1 MAMRCIGG
9 WDTVK
14 SRNQLYTLNDEVWSD
29 GIGFGRWREEIKKW
43 SVKKYT
49 EIGTQLGWESAN
61 MNFAH
66 YPRGL
71 WARENKRKTESRWWI
86 MTPKETWL
94 HEDGKHGI
102 LEILCVKLEC
112 LKTPANQHM
121 RLKGRFILNIILYL
135 LLNSLRNLAV
145 SPQMPQLSVQIDDGL

>member
-1 MAMRCIGG
+1 
-9 WDTVK
+9 
-14 SRNQLYTLNDEVWSD
+14 
-29 GIGFGRWREEIKKW
+29 
-43 SVKKYT
+43 
-49 EIGTQLGWESAN
+49 
-61 MNFAH
+61 
-66 YPRGL
+66 
-71 WARENKRKTESRWWI
+71 
-86 MTPKETWL
+86 MTRKETWL

-121 RLKGRFILNIILYL
+121 RLKGRFILNIIMKFLYL

>member
-1 MAMRCIGG
+1 MHLLEKLLSIQWQMTLRGIGG

-29 GIGFGRWREEIKKW
+29 GIGFGRCREEIKKR

-61 MNFAH
+61 MNFVH

-71 WARENKRKTESRWWI
+71 RFEPGKIREKLNQDHGLWPQRRLLATWRWQTLHLRDVMCKTGVSQNSYQ
-86 MTPKETWL
+86 PAYETQGEVHL
-94 HEDGKHGI
+94 KYHY
-102 LEILCVKLEC
+102 EI
-112 LKTPANQHM
+112 
-121 RLKGRFILNIILYL
+121 
-135 LLNSLRNLAV
+135 SLFA
-145 SPQMPQLSVQIDDGL
+145 S

>member
-1 MAMRCIGG
+1 MHLLEKLLSVQWQMAMRCIGG

-86 MTPKETWL
+86 MTRKETLATWRWQTWHL
-94 HEDGKHGI
+94 RDIMCKIGVSQNSCQPAYETQGEVH
-102 LEILCVKLEC
+102 
-112 LKTPANQHM
+112 LKYH
-121 RLKGRFILNIILYL
+121 
-135 LLNSLRNLAV
+135 SLFA
-145 SPQMPQLSVQIDDGL
+145 S